1 MGRRT
6 CRVTPG
12 AGGLRSPVPGA
23 GGGPAALPAPAGVAK
38 AEGTDAGICG
48 PLFGRGSGTEGDRR
62 AFPRARFSPRRQ
74 CGEGRRELSGVAG
87 GDDGRALT
95 RHRVGAG
102 GLC

>member
-12 AGGLRSPVPGA
+12 GGGLRSPVPGA

-48 PLFGRGSGTEGDRR
+48 PLFGRGNGTKGDRR

-74 CGEGRRELSGVAG
+74 GGEGR
-87 GDDGRALT
+87 
-95 RHRVGAG
+95 
-102 GLC
+102 

>member
-12 AGGLRSPVPGA
+12 EGSPVSGA
-23 GGGPAALPAPAGVAK
+23 GSRRGTRRSPAPAGVAK

-62 AFPRARFSPRRQ
+62 AFPRARFSPRRAGKE
-74 CGEGRRELSGVAG
+74 GES
-87 GDDGRALT
+87 
-95 RHRVGAG
+95 
-102 GLC
+102 

>member
-6 CRVTPG
+6 CGVTPG
-12 AGGLRSPVPGA
+12 GGSPVSVPGA

-62 AFPRARFSPRRQ
+62 AFPRARFSVSAGKE
-74 CGEGRRELSGVAG
+74 GES
-87 GDDGRALT
+87 
-95 RHRVGAG
+95 
-102 GLC
+102 